1 MYCTQKMKSETEF
14 LDCLYQI
21 KCVFRPKRDA
31 GTSSD
36 GPVIQSESKIRR
48 QEKIPGGTGCRYT

>member
-1 MYCTQKMKSETEF
+1 MVVR
-14 LDCLYQI
+14 LDAQSVFFYQI